1 MIMETSY
8 EMRNKSFD
16 SIKIQHG
23 FTIDECAL
31 IQ

>member
-1 MIMETSY
+1 MKMKTSY
-8 EMRNKSFD
+8 ETRNKSFE
-16 SIKIQHG
+16 SIKTYG